1 MREHPWGGLAA
12 GRLDVQAGAHGAG
25 RAEIPGAGQHAEK
38 AQGYGKGF
46 QQKSTV
52 SSVEEEMAGGKVSA
66 RLSVTRRR
74 GPEEGGN
81 RKVGGST
88 ARIPEPEGWG

>member
-1 MREHPWGGLAA
+1 M
-12 GRLDVQAGAHGAG
+12 GRLDVQAGAQGAG

-52 SSVEEEMAGGKVSA
+52 SSVEEEMGGGKGGEGQCKAVSHETPVG
-66 RLSVTRRR
+66 LK
-74 GPEEGGN
+74 
-81 RKVGGST
+81 RK
-88 ARIPEPEGWG
+88 